1 MEPGDTAGAVAST
14 PPLESFQSRALCT
27 LTEAQGRRHHTAG
40 QDAVQSLGSQRPEVC
55 PPPRD
60 LELGWGF

>member
-27 LTEAQGRRHHTAG
+27 LR
-40 QDAVQSLGSQRPEVC
+40 
-55 PPPRD
+55 PRD
-60 LELGWGF
+60 AGITHPGRTLSRAWGLSARKSAPPLGT